1 MDAALAAGG
10 GLAPGFRYRFL
21 AVGAG
26 LTAFAFRPAPA
37 VIGKD
42 AFQELLVDRLGLI
55 DLVCHATSRQGRQR
69 RLLQV

>member
-1 MDAALAAGG
+1 MDAALATGDC
-10 GLAPGFRYRFL
+10 LAPGLGYRFL

-26 LTAFAFRPAPA
+26 LAAFAFRLAAP
-37 VIGKD
+37 VIGED
-42 AFQELLVDRLGLI
+42 TFQKLLVDRLGLI